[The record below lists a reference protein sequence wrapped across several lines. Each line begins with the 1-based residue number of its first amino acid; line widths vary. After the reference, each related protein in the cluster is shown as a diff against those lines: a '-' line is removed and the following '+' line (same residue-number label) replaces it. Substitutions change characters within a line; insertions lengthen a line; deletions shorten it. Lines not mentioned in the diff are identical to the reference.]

1 MCVVLSVVFFLY
13 CFSVFFFKQKTAYEM
28 RISDW
33 SPDVCSSDLVSIQAG
48 PFLFKW
54 VRADS
59 EAVGRPDIDRRLRGF
74 PQLAASSTA
83 SPALCTSSPAPSTVL
98 QALMTKAPESSRAA
112 HIFLV
117 MIVSLSSTPQ
127 LGRATWWER
136 RLTSV

>member
-98 QALMTKAPESSRAA
+98 QALMNKAPRSEEHTSELQSLMRISYAVFCLTKKYRSSQQ
-112 HIFLV
+112 H
-117 MIVSLSSTPQ
+117 
-127 LGRATWWER
+127 
-136 RLTSV
+136 